1 MVARIITGSN
11 LYGALEYNQQ
21 KVDKSAGRV
30 LATHLLSEPVDEK
43 FSVAETVADFHFWMP
58 KNFRTEKPVIHIS
71 LNPDPK
77 DSLTDEQL
85 VEIAEK
91 YMERMGWGQQPYIV
105 FKHSDIEREH
115 IHIVSVQVGRDGK
128 KIKDTKRNER
138 SVAITEELEREYGLH
153 PAKGQKR
160 QEAWQLKAV
169 NHTVGDLKQQIVSVV
184 KPILYMYRFQTL
196 GEFRALMS
204 LYNVRVE
211 EVRGSRNG
219 KPYRGL
225 LYTALDENGQK
236 AEVTPLKSS
245 LLGKSFGYD
254 ALEKLMERSGAKI
267 AGDNCRELSTSRE
280 QSSFTR
286 IAEARMKVTHE
297 VREHTRHRVAEAF
310 AVASTGSELRERLR
324 ALHIDLYIR
333 RNESGRITGAT
344 FIDHENRS
352 VFNGSRLGKVY
363 SANALQERFGSE
375 LKSGA
380 GRRENIHSSPQSFA
394 PSDEIQQ
401 PVSPEVVI
409 TPLATLAPET
419 QKSQYSQK
427 RVVPKRKPLKMGN

>member
-1 MVARIITGSN
+1 MTGSN

-21 KVDKSAGRV
+21 KVDKSAGLV
-30 LATHLLSEPVDEK
+30 LATHLLSEPVDGK
-43 FSVAETVADFHFWMP
+43 FSVAETVADFHFWVP

-77 DSLTDEQL
+77 DTLTDELL

-91 YMERMGWGQQPYIV
+91 YMERMGWGRQPYIV

-138 SVAITEELEREYGLH
+138 SVAITEELEREYGLY

-160 QEAWQLKAV
+160 QEGWQLK
-169 NHTVGDLKQQIVSVV
+169 TVDYTAGDLKQQIVSVV
-184 KPILYMYRFQTL
+184 KPILSMYRFQTM
-196 GEFRALMS
+196 GEFRALLS
-204 LYNVRVE
+204 LYNVGVE

-236 AEVTPLKSS
+236 AEVAPLKSS

-254 ALEKLMERSGAKI
+254 ALEKLMERSSAKI
-267 AGDNCRELSTSRE
+267 AGDGSRELSTSRE

-286 IAEARMKVTHE
+286 IAEARMKVTHF
-297 VREHTRHRVAEAF
+297 VREHTRRRIAEAF
-310 AVASTGSELRERLR
+310 AVASTGTELRKRLR

-333 RNESGRITGAT
+333 RNEGGRITGAT

-352 VFNGSRLGKVY
+352 VFNGSRLGKEY
-363 SANALQERFGSE
+363 SANALQQRFGSE
-375 LKSGA
+375 LESGA
-380 GRRENIHSSPQSFA
+380 GCRENIHSRPQPLALSN
-394 PSDEIQQ
+394 EIQQ
-401 PVSPEVVI
+401 PVLPEVVI
-409 TPLATLAPET
+409 TPLASIAPET
-419 QKSQYSQK
+419 RQNQPPQK
-427 RVVPKRKPLKMGN
+427 RIIPKKKQPKIGN